1 VASSDVH
8 QDTLP
13 DLRRDLY
20 PAKRSFVKEHLP
32 NRVRYGAV
40 CTAPLV
46 VCWGRGLAGGSKR
59 RTLRMTEEYLALILA
74 ELLRAAR
81 DDEYE
86 GLGQVQVCQVAEV
99 DRHPHAVGLVV
110 CFPDGSRYQIR
121 IRQTPAGGP
130 TPCPCP
136 DEPTQ

>member
-1 VASSDVH
+1 
-8 QDTLP
+8 
-13 DLRRDLY
+13 
-20 PAKRSFVKEHLP
+20 
-32 NRVRYGAV
+32 
-40 CTAPLV
+40 
-46 VCWGRGLAGGSKR
+46 
-59 RTLRMTEEYLALILA
+59 MTEQYLALILA

-86 GLGQVQVCQVAEV
+86 GLRKVQVCQLAEV
-99 DRHPHAVGLVV
+99 DRHRHDVGLVV

-130 TPCPCP
+130 APCPCP